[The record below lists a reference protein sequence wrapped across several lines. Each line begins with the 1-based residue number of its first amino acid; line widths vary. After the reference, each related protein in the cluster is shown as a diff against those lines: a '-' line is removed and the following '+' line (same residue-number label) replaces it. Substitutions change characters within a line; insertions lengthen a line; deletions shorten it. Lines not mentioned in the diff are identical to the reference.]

1 MANAS
6 VNKIASMIESH
17 TADLDNYKQNIEKRL
32 LDDTRTFQ
40 NELDEVNRMVEKLK
54 EANARRQADEQ
65 VRNIASIQSRLLKL
79 SE

>member
-17 TADLDNYKQNIEKRL
+17 TIDLDNYKQNIEKRL

-54 EANARRQADEQ
+54 EASTKRQADEQ